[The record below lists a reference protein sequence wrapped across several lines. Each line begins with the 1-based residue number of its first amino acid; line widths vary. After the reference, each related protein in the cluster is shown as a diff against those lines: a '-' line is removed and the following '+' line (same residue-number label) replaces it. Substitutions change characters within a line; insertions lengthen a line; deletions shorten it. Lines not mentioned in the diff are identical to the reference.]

1 MTTSANPDSDPDDW
15 GLQVHSPDRLTRMIA
30 KQLLL
35 QRHHQTDPTAVPE
48 DRRADWIAHMILA
61 ATSELHEALNEIG
74 WKAWASSRHVND
86 EACFGELRDVWQFL
100 TNAMFTVYQVS
111 PSELAELLEES
122 LDAKLKKNYARV
134 DSGYAGTEKCPGCR
148 RALDEVTL
156 STSRRADSV
165 VELVWCQCGAPV
177 DTTVAAPYLID

>member
-1 MTTSANPDSDPDDW
+1 MTESLTDPYDENWQVDSA
-15 GLQVHSPDRLTRMIA
+15 DRLTRMFA
-30 KQLLL
+30 KQLKL
-35 QRHHQTDPTAVPE
+35 QRAHDTDPTDFPE
-48 DRRADWIAHMILA
+48 RLRPEWIAQMVLA
-61 ATSELHEALNEIG
+61 CTDELHEALNEVG
-74 WKAWASSRHVND
+74 WKPWASSRHIN
-86 EACFGELRDVWQFL
+86 EEKCFGELRDAWQFL